1 MESQGMEQP
10 MVFDTS
16 NNSITCS
23 KDRIENNHVVDAD
36 ESLSPINITNASTF
50 DN

>member
-1 MESQGMEQP
+1 MESP

-23 KDRIENNHVVDAD
+23 KDRIENHHVVDAD
-36 ESLSPINITNASTF
+36 ESLSPFNVTNASTV